1 MNKLKTPQQKANEQY
16 ARESI
21 KPMYAFIIVLFAFLI
36 TAILQNQTE
45 ADTKGITLSKL
56 VYKILKQYEQTN
68 LSRETTEVAQKSNN
82 ATRVTKTSTGKAKSI

>member
-1 MNKLKTPQQKANEQY
+1 MKT
-16 ARESI
+16 
-21 KPMYAFIIVLFAFLI
+21 LI
-36 TAILQNQTE
+36 TTLVSQQIKTNLQTE

-82 ATRVTKTSTGKAKSI
+82 ATRTIKTSTRKAKSI

>member
-1 MNKLKTPQQKANEQY
+1 MKT
-16 ARESI
+16 
-21 KPMYAFIIVLFAFLI
+21 LI
-36 TAILQNQTE
+36 TTLVSQQIKTNLQTE

-82 ATRVTKTSTGKAKSI
+82 VTGTAKTSTGKTKSI

>member
-1 MNKLKTPQQKANEQY
+1 MKT
-16 ARESI
+16 
-21 KPMYAFIIVLFAFLI
+21 LI
-36 TAILQNQTE
+36 TTLVSQQIKTNLQTE

-82 ATRVTKTSTGKAKSI
+82 ASGIAKTSTGKAKSI